1 MVVAVWPA
9 DYARG
14 RVDLDVG
21 TDEHSVGAEDRVDE
35 LARQPEVDL
44 PDRVRLA
51 QPAVATREVEIDLAA
66 IFRSSR
72 APIDLDAAANSAVT
86 SPHTTARR

>member
-1 MVVAVWPA
+1 MSAEA
-9 DYARG
+9 KLDYIGPGGRLRG
-14 RVDLDVG
+14 NVLYLM
-21 TDEHSVGAEDRVDE
+21 SV
-35 LARQPEVDL
+35 

-72 APIDLDAAANSAVT
+72 APIDLAAVAHSAVT